1 MVNSLNHVTSC
12 LCISYQL
19 SVDVLGVEDSQKI
32 ESVKCIGLK
41 RINARRERNI
51 TLKDIH
57 CGCVAERGK
66 TDVTAEVPLIIQMQ
80 PIKRDRKSS

>member
-1 MVNSLNHVTSC
+1 MLNSLNHITSC

-51 TLKDIH
+51 TLRDIH
-57 CGCVAERGK
+57 KVKAKRCYDPNKMRW
-66 TDVTAEVPLIIQMQ
+66 EVL
-80 PIKRDRKSS
+80 S